1 MAGFKGFSF
10 NSFNQINSNHQSE
23 GRKMQNT
30 ISLDRVQRAVD
41 QACYPVRKVEN
52 GNGKFNLINGQT
64 GGVIS
69 EVSQRYEL
77 VSNEKVF
84 KPFVEKFG
92 LENVKRFYQY
102 GNGRYT
108 FAEFETGRTFNLGMG
123 TGQEDIIRERLVVQN
138 SYDKTRAFSFMFGA
152 FRMVCTNG
160 LYSGQA
166 LIAFR
171 KKHVGEIP
179 IDDMVNNALNS
190 YHANSFELW
199 GRLKNV
205 SLTKEQE
212 ISLLNDF
219 QTYEVKKT
227 EANSFYYDYN
237 SNKQVNNRIQNIATR
252 LIEKDESID
261 NQRNAWGL
269 YNQINRAIANVID
282 NRTQINKV
290 ILGNKNA
297 EAYLSQKLN
306 LN

>member
-1 MAGFKGFSF
+1 
-10 NSFNQINSNHQSE
+10 
-23 GRKMQNT
+23 MQNT

-41 QACYPVRKVEN
+41 QACYPVHKVEA
-52 GNGKFNLINGQT
+52 GNGKFNLINGRT
-64 GGVIS
+64 GEYIS
-69 EVSQRYEL
+69 QVSQRYEL

-84 KPFVEKFG
+84 RPFVEKFG

-102 GNGRYT
+102 GKGRYT

-123 TGQEDIIRERLVVQN
+123 TDQADIIRERLVVQN

-152 FRMVCTNG
+152 FRLVCTNG

-171 KKHVGEIP
+171 QKHIGEIP

-190 YHANSFELW
+190 YHSNSFELW
-199 GRLKNV
+199 KKLRDV

-212 ISLLNDF
+212 IALLNGF
-219 QTYEVKKT
+219 QAYEVKNT
-227 EANSFYYDYN
+227 EANSVYYDWN
-237 SNKQVNNRIQNIATR
+237 TNKQVNNRIQNIATR

-282 NRTQINKV
+282 NKTQINKI

-297 EAYLSQKLN
+297 ETYLGQTLN